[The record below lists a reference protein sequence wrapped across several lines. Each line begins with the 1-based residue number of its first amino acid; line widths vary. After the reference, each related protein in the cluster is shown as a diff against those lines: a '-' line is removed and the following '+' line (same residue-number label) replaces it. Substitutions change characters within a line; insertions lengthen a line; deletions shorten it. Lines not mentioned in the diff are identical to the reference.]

1 MTTFLPSD
9 LAHLEGKILDVDS
22 HEMMPL
28 QVWEET
34 FGPEVA
40 PLAEAWRANGETAET
55 DKNHPNVP
63 GYEGDLAPIDE
74 DVLIVKGSTA
84 PGAADYER
92 RIQVMDA
99 MGVRSQLMFPGSV
112 GLYGTVL
119 RVNHDDPAMFPN
131 ITSGR
136 AELGDRCIRLYQD
149 YLLDVAKFSDRI
161 VPVAPIVEDSV
172 EAVIATARRLIDS
185 GIKAIW
191 LPAGLPVGGVSPAS
205 LSLDPLWAMC
215 AEADVAVTLH
225 IGGDGRLLASSAWEQ
240 AEAFEGFRSLGEFS
254 VDPYS
259 TANLHLPFQNF
270 TSVMVLGGVFD
281 RHPNLRFG
289 VIEVGAHWVG
299 PLMENMDTWFKAMG
313 HFNSNPHKLKEL
325 PSTYIINNTRV
336 SFFHFEA
343 IDVYLDRYPGIDK
356 VLAFSTDYPHVEGGK
371 DVFRRT
377 HAKLKAH
384 GQEVV
389 DRIFVDNPAWL
400 LPTSV

>member
-1 MTTFLPSD
+1 
-9 LAHLEGKILDVDS
+9 
-22 HEMMPL
+22 MMPL

-34 FGPEVA
+34 FGPEVR
-40 PLAEAWRANGETAET
+40 PLVEAWRNNGETAET

-63 GYEGDLAPIDE
+63 DYAGDVAPIDE
-74 DVLIVKGSTA
+74 EVLIVKGSTA

-92 RIQVMDA
+92 RLQVMDA
-99 MGVRSQLMFPGSV
+99 MGVRAQLMFPGSI

-119 RVNHDDPAMFPN
+119 RANHDDLELFPS

-136 AELGDRCIRLYQD
+136 VEFADKCIRMYQD
-149 YLLDVAKFSDRI
+149 YLLDIAKFSDRI
-161 VPVAPIVEDSV
+161 LPVAPIIEDDVES
-172 EAVIATARRLIDS
+172 VIATARRLIDS

-225 IGGDGRLLASSAWEQ
+225 IGGDGRLLASRAWEQ

-259 TANLHLPFQNF
+259 TSSLHVPFQNF
-270 TSVMVLGGVFD
+270 TAVMVLGGVFD

-299 PLMENMDTWFKAMG
+299 PLMENMDMWWKAMG
-313 HFNSNPHKLKEL
+313 HFNKNPHKLKEL
-325 PSTYIINNTRV
+325 PSTYIKNNIRV
-336 SFFHFEA
+336 SFFHFEP
-343 IDVYLDRYPGIDK
+343 IDVYVDRYPGIDR
-356 VLAFSTDYPHVEGGK
+356 VLSFSTDYPHVEGGK

-377 HAKLKAH
+377 YAKLERH
-384 GQEVV
+384 GKGVV
-389 DRIFVDNPAWL
+389 DRIFVENPGL
-400 LPTSV
+400 LMPSSV